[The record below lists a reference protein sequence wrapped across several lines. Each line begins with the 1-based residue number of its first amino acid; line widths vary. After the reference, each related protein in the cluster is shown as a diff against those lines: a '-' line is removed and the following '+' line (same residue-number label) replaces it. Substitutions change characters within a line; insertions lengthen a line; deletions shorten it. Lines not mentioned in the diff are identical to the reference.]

1 MCDKLNLYNIGMIE
15 LESFYKRLENL
26 REKHNLTKKEVSL
39 RLGFTPNVY
48 GAYERG
54 DRSPSLETLV
64 KLADMYNVS
73 LDYIIREDA
82 DEYGAKVDFAEEIMK
97 ILEKYDVSDFSLL
110 DLEKWK
116 TLSKNDILLINHH
129 FKWLV
134 EKAKSTDS

>member
-1 MCDKLNLYNIGMIE
+1 MKAFN
-15 LESFYKRLENL
+15 KKLENL

-64 KLADMYNVS
+64 KLADMYNVY

-82 DEYGAKVDFAEEIMK
+82 DEYGAKVDFADDILTIHEK
-97 ILEKYDVSDFSLL
+97 IDFSDFSLR
-110 DLEKWK
+110 
-116 TLSKNDILLINHH
+116 LLN
-129 FKWLV
+129 
-134 EKAKSTDS
+134 EC